1 MEMGSIRRVES
12 VTIHRNYKRAAKVA
26 SLQYVNDSMK
36 GIRRKRKGNGFTFTL
51 DNVKVTDSSTL
62 RRIKKL
68 AIPPAWTDV
77 WICSKDN
84 GHLQATG
91 FDALGRKQYKYHQD
105 WNIVRNETKFQH
117 LYEFGKALP
126 LLRKRIEKDIASSE
140 LTKQK
145 VLATV
150 VRLME
155 RTLIRVGSNE
165 YEKLYGSY
173 GLTTMK
179 DNHVNINGT
188 SLRFSFKGKKGIYH
202 AVTIKNKRLARIVKA
217 CRDIPGKELF
227 QYMNGDGVRKSID
240 SGMVNGYIQE
250 TTGKNFSAK
259 DFRTWAG
266 SLTFLNCLK
275 GIVRPQRS
283 EGGKHP
289 KVGLD
294 KTSTQNDLKK
304 NILDTLDE
312 VSARLGN
319 TRAICRKYY
328 VHPQLITLYEENK
341 LDGFLDE
348 LTDGETDNEKVDL
361 SPDEKVLMR
370 ILKTL

>member
-1 MEMGSIRRVES
+1 MGSIRHVES
-12 VTIHRNYKRAAKVA
+12 VRIHRNYKRAAKVA

-51 DNVKVTDSSTL
+51 GDAKIADSSTL
-62 RRIKKL
+62 QRIKKL

-77 WICSKDN
+77 WICSNDN
-84 GHLQATG
+84 GHLQVTG
-91 FDALGRKQYKYHQD
+91 FDVLGRKQYKYHQD
-105 WNIVRNETKFQH
+105 WNIVRNQTKFQH

-126 LLRKRIEKDIASSE
+126 QLRKRIEKDLSSSE
-140 LTKQK
+140 LTKEK

-150 VRLME
+150 VKLME

-179 DNHVNINGT
+179 DGHVNINGT
-188 SLRFSFKGKKGIYH
+188 SLKFSFKGKKGIYH
-202 AVTIKNKRLARIVKA
+202 SVTIKNKRLARIVKA

-227 QYMNGDGVRKSID
+227 QYMNGDGVRRSID
-240 SGMVNGYIQE
+240 SGMVNEYIQE
-250 TTGKNFSAK
+250 TTDKNFSAK

-266 SLTFLNCLK
+266 TLAFLNCLK
-275 GIVRPQRS
+275 
-283 EGGKHP
+283 
-289 KVGLD
+289 GLD
-294 KTSTQNDLKK
+294 KTSTQNDIKK
-304 NILDTLDE
+304 NIIDTLDE

-328 VHPQLITLYEENK
+328 VHPEIITLYEENK
-341 LDGFLDE
+341 LSGYLDE
-348 LTDGETDNEKVDL
+348 LDDGETNKDIVGL
-361 SPDEKVLMR
+361 SSDEKVLMR